1 MTLLICMA
9 VRTACYYN
17 TNILSYLIISLKEH
31 VYKMPEIRPET
42 QQDIDAIGEVTGQA
56 FGQQVEVD
64 LVNHL
69 REHGRAV
76 VSLVAE
82 IDGRV
87 VGHILFSPATVE
99 SDNPTFEV
107 LCLAPVSVL
116 PAYQRQGIGS
126 QLIRA
131 ALEECRLLGHEVVVL
146 VGHPEYYPRFGFVRA
161 NALGLECEFEAPD
174 EAWMAIEL
182 RPGALA
188 GRKGRVK
195 FQPEFQD
202 AVQKQPPRSR

>member
-1 MTLLICMA
+1 M
-9 VRTACYYN
+9 
-17 TNILSYLIISLKEH
+17 LK
-31 VYKMPEIRPET
+31 IRPEKHD
-42 QQDIDAIGEVTGQA
+42 DIEAVSIVTAQA
-56 FGQQVEVD
+56 FGRQVEAD
-64 LVNHL
+64 LVNRL

-82 IDGRV
+82 LEGCV

-99 SDNPTFEV
+99 SGSSGFEIM
-107 LCLAPVSVL
+107 CLAPVSVL

-126 QLIRA
+126 ALVRA
-131 ALEECRLLGHEVVVL
+131 GLDECRRLGYEIVVL

-202 AVQKQPPRSR
+202 AVSKQP

>member
-1 MTLLICMA
+1 MA
-9 VRTACYYN
+9 
-17 TNILSYLIISLKEH
+17 I
-31 VYKMPEIRPET
+31 IRPEKHE
-42 QQDIDAIGEVTGQA
+42 DIEAISGVTAQA
-56 FGQQVEVD
+56 FGRQIEAD
-64 LVNHL
+64 LVNLL

-82 IDGRV
+82 LDGRV

-99 SDNPTFEV
+99 SDSPTFEV

-131 ALEECRLLGHEVVVL
+131 GLEECRRLGHEIVVL